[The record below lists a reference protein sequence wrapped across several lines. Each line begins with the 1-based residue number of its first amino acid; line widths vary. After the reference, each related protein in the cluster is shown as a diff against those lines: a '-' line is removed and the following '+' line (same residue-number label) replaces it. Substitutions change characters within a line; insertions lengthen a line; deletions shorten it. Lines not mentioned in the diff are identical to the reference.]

1 LSLLQAQQKNLQAC
15 YWLPRDFNHLR
26 LEQYLPYFWARGDAK
41 SSVGETELH
50 ENNLNR
56 NHKVSSGDMA
66 PVSGLYRTDH
76 SQCAEKELWV
86 SAGERL
92 PLCSR
97 CGKQARF
104 SLQQEVDHISK
115 DVDFR

>member
-1 LSLLQAQQKNLQAC
+1 MLQAEQNNLQAC

-26 LEQYLPYFWARGDAK
+26 LEQYLPYFWTRGNAE

-50 ENNLNR
+50 DGKNNLNR
-56 NHKVSSGDMA
+56 NHNVNSGDIA

-76 SQCAEKELWV
+76 SRCAEKELWV

-104 SLQQEVDHISK
+104 ALQQEVDHISK